1 MPERNH
7 EVIIDGFVF
16 PDTVTV
22 TLANDEY
29 INSREYVSKELHE
42 SICAAND
49 AWQKENAK
57 LRELMSVM
65 AYCNQFRRDCD
76 GCSMNGA
83 AGIITERA
91 GCDELLARLRELG
104 IEVGA

>member
-7 EVIIDGFVF
+7 EVIIDGFMF

-29 INSREYVSKELHE
+29 INSRDYVSKELYE
-42 SICAAND
+42 SISDANT
-49 AWQKENAK
+49 AWQTENAK
-57 LRELMSVM
+57 LRELARQMHKAVRELQNAFDASVVI
-65 AYCNQFRRDCD
+65 
-76 GCSMNGA
+76 GGV
-83 AGIITERA
+83 
-91 GCDELLARLRELG
+91 ELSAEHFEVELNKLG